1 MATRYYQWEA
11 VIWKESAPDNLIDII
26 TDDFGVKG
34 FLSPLHISKNEKFH
48 YHWLLCYDTAKSYQ
62 QVLQDLHNAGLAK
75 DPYDEDDDGVYC
87 INTVQYVKDL
97 TTRARY
103 LCHLDSSR
111 KEHYSPEDVICIG
124 GTTYDKFLEYTVD
137 KINDDLSIIELIDR
151 YRVRSYAQLVRYC
164 LYCNRQLYRSVVGRC
179 GFWSAY
185 VRSLS
190 MDSLSSELENIID
203 ERKSKKDDSSKT

>member
-11 VIWKESAPDNLIDII
+11 VIWLESAPEDLIDII

-34 FLSPLHISKNEKFH
+34 FLSPIHMSKNEKFH
-48 YHWLLCYDTAKSYQ
+48 YHWLLCYDSAKSYQ
-62 QVLQDLHNAGLAK
+62 QVVDDITAAGL
-75 DPYDEDDDGVYC
+75 DGC

-103 LCHLDSSR
+103 LCHLDSQR

-124 GTTYDKFLEYTVD
+124 GTSYDKFLEYTVD
-137 KINDDLSIIELIDR
+137 KINDDVSIIELIDK

-185 VRSLS
+185 VRSLA
-190 MDSLSSELENIID
+190 MDPLSPSLENIID
-203 ERKSKKDDSSKT
+203 ERKGKENDSTET

>member
-34 FLSPLHISKNEKFH
+34 FLSPLHMSKNENFH
-48 YHWLLCYDTAKSYQ
+48 YHWLLCYDSAKSYS
-62 QVLQDLHNAGLAK
+62 QVMDDIESAGL
-75 DPYDEDDDGVYC
+75 GSC

-103 LCHLDSSR
+103 LCHLDSKS
-111 KEHYSPEDVICIG
+111 KERYSTEDVICIG
-124 GTTYDKFLEYTVD
+124 GTSYDRFLEYTVD
-137 KINDDLSIIELIDR
+137 KLNDDLSVIELIDR
-151 YRVRSYAQLVRYC
+151 YRIRSYSQLVRYC
-164 LYCNRQLYRSVVGRC
+164 IYCNRQLYRSVVGRC

-203 ERKSKKDDSSKT
+203 ERKSKKDDSSET